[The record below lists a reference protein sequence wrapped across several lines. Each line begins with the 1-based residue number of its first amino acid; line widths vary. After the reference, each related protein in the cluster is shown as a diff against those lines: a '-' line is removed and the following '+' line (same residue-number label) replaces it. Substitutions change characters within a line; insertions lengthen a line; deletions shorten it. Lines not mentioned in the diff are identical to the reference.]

1 METGLQK
8 LNHQQKAAQWG
19 ERIASCR
26 SSGLTVRQWCST
38 FTTNDYKALVAKL
51 NDGTITVDNDV
62 TKNAA
67 DFATV
72 TSVEDIGNL
81 R

>member
-1 METGLQK
+1 M
-8 LNHQQKAAQWG
+8 
-19 ERIASCR
+19 
-26 SSGLTVRQWCST
+26 RQWCST

-72 TSVEDIGNL
+72 ISVEDIGNL